1 MKPTKIGVMLLFAML
16 FLLGIGQSWSAQ
28 EGGAQPSDVL
38 SLTGNVANVQGKG
51 VKDVKVSVFVN
62 GKEVHL
68 ADELVTHEGGNFHCK
83 LTLSGGTL
91 PGGKVEVKFSKTAYK
106 PSGRVVLDRIL
117 LDRKDN
123 KGDAYYVKQV
133 DHVLQRAISP
143 TFWLAS
149 LILLGVYVVIA
160 FELLHRTLAAL
171 MGAALILTISYTV
184 GTFYPE
190 YHILSFEDAAGAIDM
205 NVIWL
210 LMAMMIIVGVM
221 KKTGVFQWLALKC
234 FELSKGNIFALSA
247 IMMFITGVVSAFLDN
262 VTTMLLMT
270 PVTIEI
276 CKALKLNPLSI
287 MLPEA
292 FASNVGGTATIIG
305 DPPNVMIG
313 SYAKLTFM
321 DFVDELG
328 LICLIGLAAAIIYYI
343 WYFKKDYKKAVVGNV
358 AEMTRTLR
366 EEYKITNPRL
376 LTISLIVLGL
386 TVFLFVVHGPLHME
400 VGVAALMGAG
410 VLLVLSRL
418 DIVEMLE
425 HEIEWP
431 TLIFFMMLFI
441 VVAGAEESGLIQVIA
456 DWVRD
461 MSGGSLMV
469 AMVLIL
475 WVSAIASAFID
486 NIPFT
491 ATMLPLVASLNQ
503 TIPGADSGILWWAL
517 SLGACLGGNGT
528 MIGASANIVTV
539 GIAESLGYPIS
550 FMQYMKM
557 AWWPMMITVALSTGW
572 LIFVM
577 M

>member
-1 MKPTKIGVMLLFAML
+1 MKGMKILTIFFLAML
-16 FLLGIGQSWSAQ
+16 SLLGSSPSWSA
-28 EGGAQPSDVL
+28 EGPGTQPSD
-38 SLTGNVANVQGKG
+38 SLTLAGNVANVQGKG
-51 VKDVKVSVFVN
+51 VKDVKVAVFID
-62 GKEVHL
+62 GKEIHL
-68 ADELVTHEGGNFHCK
+68 ADELVTHDGGGFQRK
-83 LTLSGGTL
+83 LNLPQGTL
-91 PGGKVEVKFSKTAYK
+91 PGAKVEVEFSKTAYK
-106 PSGRVVLDRIL
+106 PSGRVVLDRVFEEQ
-117 LDRKDN
+117 KDD
-123 KGDAYYVKQV
+123 KGNTHFLVHKDVTM
-133 DHVLQRAISP
+133 QRAISP

-190 YHILSFEDAAGAIDM
+190 YHILSFEDAAGAIDI

-234 FELSKGNIFALSA
+234 FEASKGNIFALSA

-276 CKALKLNPLSI
+276 SRALKLNPLSL

-321 DFVDELG
+321 DFVDNLAV
-328 LICLIGLAAAIIYYI
+328 ICLIGLAVSILYYI
-343 WYFKKDYKKAVVGNV
+343 WYFKKDYKKAVVGDV
-358 AEMTRTLR
+358 AETTKTLR
-366 EEYKITNPRL
+366 EEYKITDPRL

-386 TVFLFVVHGPLHME
+386 TVLLFIFHGPLHME

-410 VLLVLSRL
+410 VLLVLSRV
-418 DIVEMLE
+418 DIVQMLE
-425 HEIEWP
+425 KEIEWP

-461 MSGGSLMV
+461 MSGGSLVV
-469 AMVLIL
+469 AVVLIL

-503 TIPGADSGILWWAL
+503 TMPGAESGILWWAL
-517 SLGACLGGNGT
+517 ALGACLGGNGT

-539 GIAESLGYPIS
+539 GIAESLGYPVS

-557 AWWPMMITVALSTGW
+557 AWWPMMITVALCTGW

>member
-1 MKPTKIGVMLLFAML
+1 MRLTKTAAMLSFAML
-16 FLLGIGQSWSAQ
+16 FFLGIGQSWSAQ
-28 EGGAQPSDVL
+28 ERGTQPSDVL
-38 SLTGNVANVQGKG
+38 SLTGNVTNVQGKG
-51 VKDVKVSVFVN
+51 VKDVKVSVFVD

-68 ADELVTHEGGNFHCK
+68 ADELVTHDGGSFHCK
-83 LTLSGGTL
+83 VALPGGTL
-91 PGGKVEVKFSKTAYK
+91 PSGKVEAGFSKTAYK
-106 PSGRVVLDRIL
+106 TSDRVILDHVL
-117 LDRKDN
+117 LDRKDG
-123 KGDAYYVKQV
+123 KGNAYYVKQV
-133 DHVLQRAISP
+133 EHVLQRAISP

-171 MGAALILTISYTV
+171 MGAAMILTISYTV

-190 YHILSFEDAAGAIDM
+190 YHILSFEDAAAAIDI

-234 FELSKGNIFALSA
+234 FEVSKGNIYALSA
-247 IMMFITGVVSAFLDN
+247 VLMFITGATSAFLDN

-276 CKALKLNPLSI
+276 SKALRLNPLSL

-321 DFVDELG
+321 DFVDNLAV
-328 LICLIGLAAAIIYYI
+328 ICLIGLAVSILYYI
-343 WYFKKDYKKAVVGNV
+343 WYFKKDYKKAVVGDV
-358 AEMTRTLR
+358 AEMTKTLR
-366 EEYKITNPRL
+366 EEYKITDPRL

-386 TVFLFVVHGPLHME
+386 TVLLFVFHGPLHME
-400 VGVAALMGAG
+400 VSVAALMGAG
-410 VLLVLSRL
+410 VLLVLSRV
-418 DIVEMLE
+418 DIVQMLE
-425 HEIEWP
+425 KEIEWP

-461 MSGGSLMV
+461 MSGGSLVV
-469 AMVLIL
+469 AVALIL

-503 TIPGADSGILWWAL
+503 TMPGAESGILWWAL
-517 SLGACLGGNGT
+517 ALGACLGGNGT

-539 GIAESLGYPIS
+539 GIAESLGYPVS
-550 FMQYMKM
+550 FMQYMKI